1 MRPGDII
8 TASNGKTI
16 EVYLPWGYFSGYVL
30 SDVKFIIPLIILSTF
45 ILANLQVN
53 NTDAEGRLT
62 LADALV
68 YTCKQG
74 VDKVYIHKLIFDNL
88 FFFNSINKK
97 GKFTD

>member
-1 MRPGDII
+1 MGIFFWIPALCCQIYYPPSLQII
-8 TASNGKTI
+8 VCI
-16 EVYLPWGYFSGYVL
+16 
-30 SDVKFIIPLIILSTF
+30 IILLTF

-88 FFFNSINKK
+88 FVYLVKK
-97 GKFTD
+97 PYISFKKIFVKVLASLCAP